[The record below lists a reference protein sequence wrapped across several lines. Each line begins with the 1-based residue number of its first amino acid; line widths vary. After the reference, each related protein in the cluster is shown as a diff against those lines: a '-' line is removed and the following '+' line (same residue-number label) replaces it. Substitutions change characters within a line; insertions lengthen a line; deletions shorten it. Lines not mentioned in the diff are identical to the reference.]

1 MHFNYVGLSFTGLC
15 LYNSNKEHIWKS
27 IQLQSKLWHG
37 NNQDWND
44 WRITIYFF
52 MRVLTWKIFLFFI
65 FQNVLWEKEP
75 SFLVEFFFFFG
86 FTRTRENVTFIL
98 FLWEGKPSFN
108 VEEFFLLYKN
118 RRRTMLP
125 LFFSYGKENRI
136 LPWKNI
142 FFPYQKRQRTM
153 LALFFSYKKENRVL
167 TWKNRRMLTL
177 YFSSLFS

>member
-1 MHFNYVGLSFTGLC
+1 M
-15 LYNSNKEHIWKS
+15 K
-27 IQLQSKLWHG
+27 
-37 NNQDWND
+37 D
-44 WRITIYFF
+44 
-52 MRVLTWKIFLFFI
+52 FFI
-65 FQNVLWEKEP
+65 FYFPECVVGERTKFF
-75 SFLVEFFFFFG
+75 SGFFFFFFG
-86 FTRTRENVTFIL
+86 FTRTRENVTFIF

-108 VEEFFLLYKN
+108 VEECFLLYKN